1 MILINPKKL
10 LNSKWT
16 AVHPVTKEKHFIVTQ
31 LVEPYRADG
40 LTEKIELEAV
50 HSKRVRVI
58 AWRDLLNTDNWLQ
71 GWK

>member
-1 MILINPKKL
+1 MTVINPKKL

-16 AVHPVTKEKHFIVTQ
+16 AVNPVNKEKHFIVTK
-31 LVEPYRADG
+31 LVEPPIADG
-40 LTEKIELEAV
+40 LTEEVELEAV
-50 HSKRVRVI
+50 HSRRVRVI